1 MSNLETAWKDA
12 EDKALKLQA
21 DRDQAIAKV
30 RERYDKRLREANA
43 AAAKAQ
49 KAYLDSEAAAALVGR
64 ADAEQVAKD
73 LGLELP

>member
-1 MSNLETAWKDA
+1 MSNLKTAWKDA

-30 RERYDKRLREANA
+30 RERYDKRLRAANDE
-43 AAAKAQ
+43 AAKAQ
-49 KAYLDSEAAAALVGR
+49 KAFLDSEAAAALVGR
-64 ADAEQVAKD
+64 EDAEQVAKD